1 MAKDLYEVL
10 GVSRGASKDEI
21 KAAYRKLARQY
32 HPDVNPGNPDAEE
45 RFKEISEAHNVLSDD
60 AKRAQ
65 YDRFGSTDGVPQD
78 PFFGGG
84 GGIDLGDIFETFF
97 GGGHAQQ
104 SRRRRTGRDGQDV
117 RADVTI
123 TYQEVL
129 HGVERDLKYQ
139 RLAVCDDCSGTGAAS
154 GTQPETCS
162 ACGGS
167 GQVTRVQNTFIGQ
180 VRTSTTCGQ
189 CQGEGTIIKNRC
201 NTCRGQGL
209 VAKAQ
214 SLSVKIPPG
223 VDDGQ
228 TIRVAGKG
236 GDGTGGGR
244 SGDLYVAL
252 SIAQDERFERDGT
265 EVYTAVELTIAQAI
279 LGDHVTIEGIG
290 EPVKFDVP
298 AGTQPGHKFR
308 IKGMGLPP
316 LHGGARGDLWVQTV
330 VKIPTKLSEGQ
341 AQLVKDFA
349 ELSGESLPAG
359 ATEGSILGG
368 LFKRKK

>member
-10 GVSRGASKDEI
+10 GVARGASKDDI
-21 KAAYRKLARQY
+21 KAAYRKLARQH
-32 HPDVNPGNPDAEE
+32 HPDVNPGNPEAEE
-45 RFKEISEAHNVLSDD
+45 RFKEISEAYNVLSDD
-60 AKRAQ
+60 DKRAQ

-84 GGIDLGDIFETFF
+84 GIDLGDIFETFF
-97 GGGHAQQ
+97 GGGQSQQ

-117 RADVTI
+117 RAEI
-123 TYQEVL
+123 SLSYHEVL
-129 HGVERDLKYQ
+129 TGVEREFKYQ
-139 RLAVCDDCSGTGAAS
+139 RLAACDDCSGTGAAGGS
-154 GTQPETCS
+154 KPETC
-162 ACGGS
+162 ANCGGT

-180 VRTSTTCGQ
+180 VRTATTCGQ

-201 NTCRGQGL
+201 TTCRGQGL
-209 VAKAQ
+209 VSKTQ
-214 SLSVKIPPG
+214 SISVKIPPG

-236 GDGTGGGR
+236 GDGLGGGR
-244 SGDLYVAL
+244 NGDLYVAL
-252 SIAQDERFERDGT
+252 TIDQDERFERDGT
-265 EVYTAVELTIAQAI
+265 EVYTAVELTISQAI

-308 IKGMGLPP
+308 IKAMGLPP
-316 LHGGARGDLWVQTV
+316 LHGGARGDLWVQAV

-341 AQLVKDFA
+341 AQLIKDFA
-349 ELSGESLPAG
+349 ELSGEAMPAG